1 MEQNISATRGRA
13 SKTEVEKGA
22 NQMAADEVSLR
33 MAEQLQVAVEKAR
46 ELFVD
51 LLDEHARNGKVNVP
65 PLSELD
71 KRSIERLFSEVVYGH
86 IVAEA
91 TAIIAFLI
99 YTEVKNDS
107 ILSLVAPSFVDGCE
121 GKMEPVTDSVVR
133 KIGDLADLARGILA
147 ASGSQKS
154 EVVTLLLNDLAGM
167 TQTRPLRASFDAV
180 ALSLLGE

>member
-1 MEQNISATRGRA
+1 VEQNISATRGRA

-22 NQMAADEVSLR
+22 NQMTADEISLK
-33 MAEQLQVAVEKAR
+33 MAEQLQVVVEKAR

-51 LLDEHARNGKVNVP
+51 LLDEHARNGKVNAP
-65 PLSELD
+65 LLSELD

-147 ASGSQKS
+147 SGSQKS
-154 EVVTLLLNDLAGM
+154 EVVTSLLNDLAGM
-167 TQTRPLRASFDAV
+167 TRTRPLRASFDAV

>member
-1 MEQNISATRGRA
+1 VEQNISATRGRA

-22 NQMAADEVSLR
+22 NQMTADEISLK
-33 MAEQLQVAVEKAR
+33 MAEQLQVVVEKAR

-65 PLSELD
+65 PLSEPD

-147 ASGSQKS
+147 SGSQKS
-154 EVVTLLLNDLAGM
+154 EVVTSLLNDLAGM
-167 TQTRPLRASFDAV
+167 TRTRPLRASFDAV

>member
-1 MEQNISATRGRA
+1 
-13 SKTEVEKGA
+13 
-22 NQMAADEVSLR
+22 
-33 MAEQLQVAVEKAR
+33 MAEQLQVVVEKAR
-46 ELFVD
+46 ELFLD

-121 GKMEPVTDSVVR
+121 GKMEPVTDSVVG
-133 KIGDLADLARGILA
+133 KIDDLADLARGILA

>member
-1 MEQNISATRGRA
+1 MT
-13 SKTEVEKGA
+13 
-22 NQMAADEVSLR
+22 ADEISLK
-33 MAEQLQVAVEKAR
+33 MAEQLQVVVEKAR
-46 ELFVD
+46 ELFFD

-133 KIGDLADLARGILA
+133 KIDDLADLARGILA